1 MTRRDVMVSVIL
13 PTYNRAELLPRSIQS
28 VLNQTYDDFELIVVD
43 DGSEDDTA
51 SVMKRFSDE
60 RIRYLRLSRNL
71 GVSGAQNAGLA
82 EACGACLAFQGSDDE
97 WHNEKLER
105 QLHALESHPE
115 ATVAYSDMYRVCAD
129 GRVLYLRSPTIV
141 RGTLIDPQ
149 TRFWQTYMLAMQA
162 VLIRRARLGDVYFDE
177 RLVMFEDLDLNLRL
191 AQHHDY
197 FHLKEPLVNYYE
209 TKGITGNRRWE
220 LKARRQLMRNFGR
233 TLLTTNPGFLIK
245 EIVDVML
252 RKSLMPIVNQ
262 HLTPQ

>member
-1 MTRRDVMVSVIL
+1 MTRGEVGVSVIL
-13 PTYNRAELLPRSIQS
+13 PTYNRAELLPRSIQT
-28 VLNQTYDDFELIVVD
+28 VLGQTYRDLELIVVD

-51 SVMKRFSDE
+51 SVMRGFSDE

-71 GVSGAQNAGLA
+71 GVSAAQNAGLA
-82 EACGACLAFQGSDDE
+82 EARGAFLAFQGSDDE
-97 WHNEKLER
+97 WHPTKLER
-105 QLHALESHPE
+105 QRRALESHPE

-129 GRVLYLRSPTIV
+129 GRILYLRSPTIV
-141 RGTLIDPQ
+141 RGSLIDPL
-149 TRFWQTYMLAMQA
+149 TRFWQTYMLGMQA
-162 VLIRRARLGDVYFDE
+162 VLIRRERLEEVYFDE

-209 TKGITGNRRWE
+209 TQSITANRRWE

-233 TLLTTNPGFLIK
+233 MLLTTDPGFLIK
-245 EIVDVML
+245 ETVNVLL

>member
-28 VLNQTYDDFELIVVD
+28 VLNQTHDDFELIVVD

-51 SVMKRFSDE
+51 SVIKRFSDE
-60 RIRYLRLSRNL
+60 RIRYLKLSRNV
-71 GVSGAQNAGLA
+71 GVSRAQNAGLA
-82 EACGACLAFQGSDDE
+82 EARGAYLAFQGSDDE

-105 QLHALESHPE
+105 QRHALESHPE
-115 ATVAYSDMYRVCAD
+115 ATVAYSDINRVCAD

-245 EIVDVML
+245 ETVDVML

-262 HLTPQ
+262 HLTSQ

>member
-1 MTRRDVMVSVIL
+1 MTRGEVTVSVIL
-13 PTYNRAELLPRSIQS
+13 PTYNRADLLPRSIQT
-28 VLNQTYDDFELIVVD
+28 VLDQTYRDFELIVVD
-43 DGSEDDTA
+43 DGSEDDTE
-51 SVMKRFSDE
+51 SVMKGFSDE
-60 RIRYLRLSRNL
+60 RIRYLRLPRNL
-71 GVSGAQNAGLA
+71 GVSAAQNAGLTQA
-82 EACGACLAFQGSDDE
+82 RGAYLAFQGSDDE

-105 QLHALESHPE
+105 QRRALESHPE

-245 EIVDVML
+245 ETVDILL
-252 RKSLMPIVNQ
+252 RKSLMPIVHQ
-262 HLTPQ
+262 HLTPP